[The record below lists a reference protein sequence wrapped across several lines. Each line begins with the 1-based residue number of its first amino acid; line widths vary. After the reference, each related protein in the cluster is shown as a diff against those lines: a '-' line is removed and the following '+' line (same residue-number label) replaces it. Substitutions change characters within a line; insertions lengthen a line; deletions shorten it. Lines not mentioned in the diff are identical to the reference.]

1 MLPVRPL
8 PSGPRTDTGE
18 EEEEEREVVRI
29 VHVEMRRRARRAM
42 NVVRLRDG
50 RGKGMDSGFSLDFE
64 VRRVSEK
71 GENL

>member
-1 MLPVRPL
+1 
-8 PSGPRTDTGE
+8 
-18 EEEEEREVVRI
+18 
-29 VHVEMRRRARRAM
+29 M

-50 RGKGMDSGFSLDFE
+50 RGKGRDREFSLDFE

>member
-1 MLPVRPL
+1 M
-8 PSGPRTDTGE
+8 
-18 EEEEEREVVRI
+18 VRI

-50 RGKGMDSGFSLDFE
+50 RGKGRDREFSLDFE

-71 GENL
+71 GENLWGEEMGDLCFLEGRR

>member
-1 MLPVRPL
+1 M
-8 PSGPRTDTGE
+8 
-18 EEEEEREVVRI
+18 VRI

-50 RGKGMDSGFSLDFE
+50 RGKGRDREFSLDFE